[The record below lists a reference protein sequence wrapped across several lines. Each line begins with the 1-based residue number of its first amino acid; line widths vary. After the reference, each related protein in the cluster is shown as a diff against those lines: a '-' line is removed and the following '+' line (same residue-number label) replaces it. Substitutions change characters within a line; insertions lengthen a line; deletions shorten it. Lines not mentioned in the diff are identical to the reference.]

1 MRRVALVL
9 LLALTAACGST
20 VQQVGQTS
28 VAGGG
33 LEGVEDAAE
42 DTTAG
47 ELGETALETTDATT
61 GPAARR
67 PAGAGTVPGA
77 AQAAA
82 VQAAGTRGGAVKIG
96 IRYPNNS
103 GGLLTTFGF
112 SSVDP
117 GDSKAMAETVVADI
131 NSRGGIAGRRIEPVY
146 FPFDVTASIA
156 PGGGESENQKACSA
170 FTEDNKVFAVVSPIL
185 SGEILETCLA
195 KRGVVFVDEN
205 WNYYDPGASGP
216 GYWTPAYPDPVRS
229 VHALVDRL
237 WATGFLAPGS
247 KVGAVYQD
255 LPNRKRVLEAGLRA
269 GLARHGLKIDDSV
282 GWSGR
287 DSSQLAAGVLK
298 FRSTSITHVF
308 VLDPGGLE
316 TFAWMTEA
324 EGQAFRP
331 KYAIDT
337 RNYPF
342 LQQGQSPPAQ
352 LANARGIGWVP
363 AADVGV
369 QPAEELNAAERRCLG
384 VVAKAGQNMNDAT
397 NVRVA
402 LAYCETLEFLK
413 TAAGDASTELTLAT
427 VQRGGEA
434 LGDRFGPIGT
444 FRIRF
449 GPGRHDGAAGA
460 RDLAYDVG
468 CSCFRYSGPVFA
480 IG

>member
-1 MRRVALVL
+1 MAG
-9 LLALTAACGST
+9 CGST
-20 VQQVGQTS
+20 VQQVGQS
-28 VAGGG
+28 AVAGGA
-33 LEGVEDAAE
+33 VERVQAGAE
-42 DTTAG
+42 ATTG
-47 ELGETALETTDATT
+47 SELGETILETSAPTAEVGARRST
-61 GPAARR
+61 GAAPVPAAAR
-67 PAGAGTVPGA
+67 
-77 AQAAA
+77 AA
-82 VQAAGTRGGAVKIG
+82 VTQAAGTRGGTVKIG
-96 IRYPNNS
+96 IRYPDNS

-112 SSVDP
+112 SGVNP
-117 GDSKAMAETVVADI
+117 GDSKAIAETVVADV

-146 FPFDVTASIA
+146 FPFDVTGSIA
-156 PGGGESENQKACSA
+156 PGGGDAENQKACSA
-170 FTEDNKVFAVVSPIL
+170 FTEDNTVFAVVSPII
-185 SGEILETCLA
+185 SGEILETCLK

-205 WNYYDPGASGP
+205 WNYYDPGTAGP

-229 VHALVDRL
+229 VHALVERL

-269 GLARHGLKIDDSV
+269 ALARHGLKIDDSV

-342 LQQGQSPPAQ
+342 LQAGQSPPGQ

-369 QPAEELNAAERRCLG
+369 QPVEELTAAERRCLG
-384 VVAKAGQNMNDAT
+384 VVAKSGQNMSDAT

-402 LAYCETLEFLK
+402 FAYCETLEFLK
-413 TAAGDASTELTLAT
+413 TAAGDGSAELTLAS

-434 LGDRFGPIGT
+434 LGDRFVPMGT
-444 FRIRF
+444 FRTRF
-449 GPGRHDGAAGA
+449 GPGRHDGASGA
-460 RDLAYDVG
+460 RDMAYDTG
-468 CSCFRYSGPVFA
+468 CDCFRYSGPVFPL
-480 IG
+480 G